1 MSQTVSPQGV
11 TNEAEP
17 TVDPSR
23 STLPAVPLDL
33 TAAQLAELTDQA
45 KQAEY
50 RRQFQL
56 QMDRRGCPGCGD

>member
-11 TNEAEP
+11 TSETEP
-17 TVDPSR
+17 AVDLSCN
-23 STLPAVPLDL
+23 TLPEVPQDL
-33 TAAQLAELTDQA
+33 TAAELAELQDQA

-56 QMDRRGCPGCGD
+56 QMDRRGCPGCGE